1 MIAMRNLMAW
11 MVVVGNLVVYGGAK
25 LLSIDLGSES
35 LKVAAIAPR
44 SVGVVT
50 NEMSKRKT
58 PALVGF
64 SQGER
69 LIGEP
74 AAVKAGLYPDRI
86 VPYARDLL
94 GVLYQDSHELRNSLW
109 KERYLP
115 IQFVQDPERGTVRF
129 RMGQGEEY
137 AAEELVAMILEY
149 AKGIGEA
156 QLESKVSDVVLTVP
170 AWFGQSQRAAL
181 LDAANLAGL
190 NTLALIN
197 SYAAAA
203 LQYGIEKDFT
213 NKTEHVVLYDM
224 GANSVE
230 VAHVKFSS
238 FVVKEGY
245 KNNTYSQFETMQV
258 KWDSDTG
265 AEDLDVVLMNHFADE
280 FEALHPG
287 TDIRGSPRAMAKL
300 KRECKRT
307 KEILSANSD
316 APLNVESLHNDLD
329 FRTSITRVKFE
340 ELAGDFF
347 EKAALPLKKLIDGS
361 GLTPDD
367 FSAVELLG
375 GGTRVPGV
383 RQALEKVLV
392 TKGLD
397 RHLDADEAAVL
408 GAALHAAN
416 ISTSF
421 RLRKFGM
428 SDIATFDLLLEQ
440 EIPTKDEASK
450 DSKAK
455 RVALVSQ
462 DKRILP
468 LKKTLTMKE
477 QYDDFSISV
486 HYSTKDGAPLPR
498 GVADPLVGRYTVVG
512 VSEAGSSLKNSTY
525 LGKTNVLFSIGYG
538 GSVSVEKVE
547 AAVQMSETVKVPVL
561 KHQNETKPMEAEGS
575 EGDSVA
581 GGDGEKAE
589 EDPKDAADDGAS
601 GDQDPEGHKEDGGEE
616 GTAAEAAENSGEK
629 NKTVESPQFE
639 MQEQV
644 VTRVTRIPLQT
655 KHFMRVPA
663 MGPEAMQ
670 AAVANLDALRR
681 KDKARQEA
689 AAAKNDLESYIL
701 KSSSMLQGD
710 EDVLQVSTEEERE
723 QLSSRLLEAEDWL
736 YMDGADAEAD
746 EFSQRLRT
754 LKAPCEAVFHRAS
767 ELTKRPEAVERARAY
782 LSKAKEMVQ
791 SWETAKPWIN
801 ATDREQALHDL
812 DGYEGWLEESIV
824 AQQKQPLTQEPAFT
838 SAQVDAKLAPLQKK
852 IEKLK
857 KTKKP
862 KPPPQVTKEN
872 ETSDEGRQDQDAES
886 DGTDGSKERGDATAG
901 DDADA
906 AREDA
911 SSPNKDPHPKDE
923 L

>member
-1 MIAMRNLMAW
+1 MKTS
-11 MVVVGNLVVYGGAK
+11 AK
-25 LLSIDLGSES
+25 LLAIDLGSES

-86 VPYARDLL
+86 VPYARDAL
-94 GVLYQDSHELRNSLW
+94 GVLYQDSQQLQNSLW

-129 RMGQGEEY
+129 KMGQGEEY

-238 FVVKEGY
+238 FVIKEGY

-265 AEDLDVVLMNHFADE
+265 AEDLEVVLMNHFADE

-287 TDIRGSPRAMAKL
+287 TNIRGSPRAMAKL

-340 ELAGDFF
+340 EIAGDFF
-347 EKAALPLKKLIDGS
+347 ERAALPLKKLIDTS

-367 FSAVELLG
+367 FTAIELLG
-375 GGTRVPGV
+375 GGSRIPGV
-383 RQALEKVLV
+383 RQALENVLA
-392 TKGLD
+392 TKRLD
-397 RHLDADEAAVL
+397 RHLDADEASVL

-428 SDIATFDLLLEQ
+428 SDIATFDLFLEQ
-440 EIPTKDEASK
+440 ETPKKDDGGQPSTARRVALASK
-450 DSKAK
+450 DKK
-455 RVALVSQ
+455 
-462 DKRILP
+462 ILP
-468 LKKTLTMKE
+468 MKKTLTMKE

-486 HYSTKDGAPLPR
+486 HYSTKDGATLPR
-498 GVADPLVGRYTVVG
+498 GVSDPFIGRYSIVG
-512 VSEAGSSLKNSTY
+512 VSEAGANLKNSTY
-525 LGKTNVLFSIGYG
+525 LGKTNVLFSVGYDG
-538 GSVSVEKVE
+538 HVRVEKVE
-547 AAVQMSETVKVPVL
+547 AVVQISEVVKVPVL
-561 KHQNETKPMEAEGS
+561 KPQNETKAVEAEDS
-575 EGDSVA
+575 DEDSSKEGDEGEV
-581 GGDGEKAE
+581 GGDQKAAAGDAPLNTESE
-589 EDPKDAADDGAS
+589 EQKDGPGQES
-601 GDQDPEGHKEDGGEE
+601 PPS
-616 GTAAEAAENSGEK
+616 TAENSGEK
-629 NKTVESPQFE
+629 NKTAGLPQYE

-644 VTRVTRIPLQT
+644 VTRVTRVPLKLSHST
-655 KHFMRVPA
+655 RVPTLTS
-663 MGPEAMQ
+663 EAMQ
-670 AAVANLDALRR
+670 TAVANLGALRK

-701 KSSSMLQGD
+701 KSSSLLQGD
-710 EDVLQVSTEEERE
+710 EDIMQVSTEAERE
-723 QLSSRLLEAEDWL
+723 ELSSKLLQEEDWL

-746 EFSQRLRT
+746 EFSRRLQQ
-754 LKAPCEAVFHRAS
+754 LKAPCEAIFHRAS
-767 ELTKRPEAVERARAY
+767 ELAKRPEAVHRAQAY
-782 LSKAKEMVQ
+782 LSKTKEMVR

-801 ATDREQALHDL
+801 VTEREQALHDL
-812 DGYEGWLEESIV
+812 DSFEDWLSESID
-824 AQQKQPLTQEPAFT
+824 AQEKQPLTEEPTLT

-862 KPPPQVTKEN
+862 KPPPKVEKEN
-872 ETSDEGRQDQDAES
+872 ETSEEGQQDQTNHP
-886 DGTDGSKERGDATAG
+886 DGTGGSEQQDHSGATDDRSTNGDDGSSSKGD
-901 DDADA
+901 
-906 AREDA
+906 
-911 SSPNKDPHPKDE
+911 NQPKDE

>member
-1 MIAMRNLMAW
+1 MQTS
-11 MVVVGNLVVYGGAK
+11 AK
-25 LLSIDLGSES
+25 LLAIDLGSES

-86 VPYARDLL
+86 VPYARDAL
-94 GVLYQDSHELRNSLW
+94 GVLYQDSQKLQNSLW

-129 RMGQGEEY
+129 KMGQGEEY

-265 AEDLDVVLMNHFADE
+265 AEDLDVVLTNHFADE

-287 TDIRGSPRAMAKL
+287 TNIRGSPRAMAKL

-329 FRTSITRVKFE
+329 FRTSITRAKFE
-340 ELAGDFF
+340 EIAGDFF
-347 EKAALPLKKLIDGS
+347 EKAALPLKELIDTS
-361 GLTPDD
+361 GLTPED
-367 FSAVELLG
+367 FTAIELLG

-383 RQALEKVLV
+383 RQALENVLI
-392 TKGLD
+392 TRNLD
-397 RHLDADEAAVL
+397 RHLDADEASVL

-428 SDIATFDLLLEQ
+428 ADIATFDLFLEEETPQ
-440 EIPTKDEASK
+440 KGDGSQPSTARRVALASK
-450 DSKAK
+450 DKK
-455 RVALVSQ
+455 
-462 DKRILP
+462 ILP
-468 LKKTLTMKE
+468 MKKTLTMKE

-486 HYSTKDGAPLPR
+486 HYSTKDGAALPR
-498 GVADPLVGRYTVVG
+498 GVSDPFIGRYSVVG
-512 VSEAGSSLKNSTY
+512 VSEAGANLKNSTY
-525 LGKTNVLFSIGYG
+525 LGKTNVLFSVGYG
-538 GSVSVEKVE
+538 GHVKVEKVE
-547 AAVQMSETVKVPVL
+547 AVVQISEVVKVPVL
-561 KHQNETKPMEAEGS
+561 KPQNDTEAVETEGS
-575 EGDSVA
+575 DGDSTKEGDKGEV
-581 GGDGEKAE
+581 GGEQEA
-589 EDPKDAADDGAS
+589 AADDAPLS
-601 GDQDPEGHKEDGGEE
+601 TESEDQKE
-616 GTAAEAAENSGEK
+616 AAGQESSSPSTAENSGQK
-629 NKTVESPQFE
+629 NKTAGLPQYE

-644 VTRVTRIPLQT
+644 VTRVTRVPLQVNYS
-655 KHFMRVPA
+655 MRVPA
-663 MGPEAMQ
+663 LTPEAMQ
-670 AAVANLDALRR
+670 TAVANLDALRR

-701 KSSSMLQGD
+701 KSSSLLQGD
-710 EDVLQVSTEEERE
+710 EDVMQVSTEAERE
-723 QLSSRLLEAEDWL
+723 ELSSKLLEEEDWL

-746 EFSQRLRT
+746 EFSRRLQQ
-754 LKAPCEAVFHRAS
+754 LKAPCEAIFHRAS
-767 ELTKRPEAVERARAY
+767 ELANRPEAVQRAQAY
-782 LSKAKEMVQ
+782 LSKIKEMVR
-791 SWETAKPWIN
+791 SWETVKPWIN
-801 ATDREQALHDL
+801 ATEREQALHDL
-812 DGYEGWLEESIV
+812 DGFESWLDESID
-824 AQQKQPLTQEPAFT
+824 AQKKQPLTEEPAFT

-862 KPPPQVTKEN
+862 KPPPKVEKDN
-872 ETSDEGRQDQDAES
+872 ETSEEGQQDQTNHP
-886 DGTDGSKERGDATAG
+886 DGTGGSKDQDHAGATGDGSTGG
-901 DDADA
+901 DDA
-906 AREDA
+906 
-911 SSPNKDPHPKDE
+911 SSSKGENQPKDE